1 MTSSKPYFYEGDSTL
16 IKKKKKKKGPD
27 KEILEYIPRGILVGW
42 TTGVEKRL
50 QDYIIRIDWKILI
63 V

>member
-16 IKKKKKKKGPD
+16 IKKKKKKGPD
-27 KEILEYIPRGILVGW
+27 KEFLEYIPRGILVGW